1 MSPSN
6 KLRDTL
12 AQPPSTALLKFVLAA
27 LGFGGSAL
35 MLTELLLI
43 KHHNVTLQLVAPTAA
58 GIGLLTSF
66 VPAVTRNRVARGLV
80 VLVGLGLMLVGG
92 IGVVIHFSKNLEV
105 IKNASLLE
113 VLSGPYPSLAPLAL
127 ANIGAVM
134 LLTVWVSTQG
144 KERA

>member
-1 MSPSN
+1 MA
-6 KLRDTL
+6 LT
-12 AQPPSTALLKFVLAA
+12 QPPPHALLKLVLAA

-43 KHHNVTLQLVAPTAA
+43 KHHSVPLQLVAPSAA

-66 VPAVTRNRVARGLV
+66 VPALTRNRVARGFTV
-80 VLVGLGLMLVGG
+80 FTALGLMIAGA
-92 IGVVIHFSKNLEV
+92 IGAVIHFTKNLEV
-105 IKNASLLE
+105 IQNASLLE

-134 LLTVWVSTQG
+134 LLTTWVSTRS
-144 KERA
+144 EAHP